1 MPEAQ
6 SSDIPIAVKHYQ
18 IHGCL
23 GEGGFAHVYEAWD
36 SKLCRSVAIKRLK
49 NIDGVSN
56 AKDMLREARLSSSLK
71 HAAFVK
77 IHALEEDDG
86 DVPSIVMELVPG
98 RSLKQLLAEAPLSEL
113 QALLIVQSIAE
124 AMCEAHDS
132 GLTHGDLKLSNLMI
146 EPSGALRILDFGL
159 AVHSDSQVTISL
171 QQADPQGTIAYMA
184 PERLR
189 GDALGPQCDIYALG
203 VVLYELTTAMRP
215 FPHLSGLALAAAHL
229 QSSSEQWHYPVAMRA
244 ELISLIR
251 RMTAY
256 SREQRIRSMRET
268 HSQIVEV
275 VKAMQSDSPAAA
287 VPTAVI
293 PTVSTPLPP
302 ISKNRFSSR
311 QWRRPAQILA
321 LTIVLA
327 GGAWLV
333 SPYASYLLTL
343 VTPEKPFSEALEMKL
358 GLAALKS
365 WDRPGGLD
373 EAETRFTT
381 ILHHDSTN
389 AAAVA
394 GLSQVYSQRYW
405 NDNRDDTWRQ
415 KAAAAAQ
422 QALKLND
429 QLALSHVAYGN
440 ALFDEGKIEAAA
452 AAFERALNLDP
463 ANVFAL
469 ADKVQSLYKL
479 HRLDE
484 ALAAAQKNL
493 QDYPQERVFADLIGA
508 IFYEKGNFKAA
519 ELAFRQSIKIQPDAV
534 FSYANLSA
542 ALLSQGRTDEAMQV
556 LQQGLQIRPS
566 AWLYS
571 NLGNAL
577 FMREDYVGAVTAFEA
592 AVSTT
597 KGNPNDYLGW
607 ANLGDTLL
615 WIPGREAEARTSYE
629 HAIKLL
635 STHLAHMPNDERMLS
650 QMALYF
656 ARVGNRSECE
666 TLLLKVL
673 KLAPDNASV
682 QFRAGLAYELTGNRN
697 GALEAIARA
706 RQLGYPEKF
715 IETTPEL
722 VALRKD
728 PRYLKA
734 VTSP

>member
-1 MPEAQ
+1 MAEAQ
-6 SSDIPIAVKHYQ
+6 SIDNPIAVKHYQ
-18 IHGCL
+18 IHGRL

-77 IHALEEDDG
+77 IHALEEDDN
-86 DVPSIVMELVPG
+86 DTASIVMELVPG
-98 RSLKQLLAEAPLSEL
+98 RSLKQLLAEAPVSEL
-113 QALLIVQSIAE
+113 QALQIVQATAE

-146 EPSGALRILDFGL
+146 EPSGTLRILDFGL
-159 AVHSDSQVTISL
+159 AVHSDQQVTITL

-189 GDALGPQCDIYALG
+189 GAALSPQCDIYALG
-203 VVLYELTTAMRP
+203 VVLYELATATRP

-229 QSSSEQWHYPVAMRA
+229 QSSSEQWHYPVTMHAQ
-244 ELISLIR
+244 LIGLIH

-256 SREQRIRSMRET
+256 SSEQRLQSMRET

-275 VKAMQSDSPAAA
+275 VKALQSDSSTTSA
-287 VPTAVI
+287 PTALM
-293 PTVSTPLPP
+293 PTVSAPLPP
-302 ISKNRFSSR
+302 VSKNTPLSR
-311 QWRRPAQILA
+311 LGRKLPLAIA
-321 LTIVLA
+321 LTIALA
-327 GGAWLV
+327 GGVWLA
-333 SPYASYLLTL
+333 SPYASYWLTL
-343 VTPEKPFSEALEMKL
+343 VTPKAPFSEALEMKQ
-358 GLAALKS
+358 GLAALQA
-365 WDRPGGLD
+365 WDRPGELD
-373 EAETRFTT
+373 DAETKFTT
-381 ILHHDSTN
+381 VLQHDSSN

-394 GLSQVYSQRYW
+394 GLSQVYSLRYK
-405 NDNRDDTWRQ
+405 NDNLDDTWRQ

-440 ALFDEGKIEAAA
+440 ALFNEGKIEDASAAY
-452 AAFERALNLDP
+452 EHALNLDP
-463 ANVFAL
+463 TNLFGLL
-469 ADKVQSLYKL
+469 AKAQSLDKL
-479 HRLDE
+479 HRPNE
-484 ALAAAQKNL
+484 ALAAAQKDL
-493 QDYPQERVFADLIGA
+493 QDYPHERAFADLIGT
-508 IFYEKGNFKAA
+508 IFYEQGNFKAA
-519 ELAFRQSIKIQPDAV
+519 EQAFRQSIKIQPDAV

-542 ALLSQGRTDEAMQV
+542 ALLSQDRSAEAMQV

-577 FMREDYVGAVTAFEA
+577 FMREDYVGAVAAFEA

-607 ANLGDTLL
+607 ADLADTLL
-615 WIPGREAEARTSYE
+615 WIPGREAEARTSYQ
-629 HAIKLL
+629 HAINLL
-635 STHLAHMPNDERMLS
+635 STRLVHTPNNEKMLS
-650 QMALYF
+650 QMALYL

-666 TLLLKVL
+666 TLLQKVL
-673 KLAPDNASV
+673 KLAPDDAYV
-682 QFRAGLAYELTGNRN
+682 HFRAGLAYELIGNRSK
-697 GALEAIARA
+697 ALESIARA
-706 RQLGYPEKF
+706 RHLGFPAKF

-722 VALRKD
+722 VGLRKD
-728 PRYLKA
+728 PGYLKIGA
-734 VTSP
+734 IP